1 MLLPVVQDRLGFRRA
16 DALYRFEFGL
26 RGAVEIDRRP
36 GGQRKRREQARKQRL
51 HDTDE
56 WVTTTPPS
64 PARER

>member
-1 MLLPVVQDRLGFRRA
+1 
-16 DALYRFEFGL
+16 L